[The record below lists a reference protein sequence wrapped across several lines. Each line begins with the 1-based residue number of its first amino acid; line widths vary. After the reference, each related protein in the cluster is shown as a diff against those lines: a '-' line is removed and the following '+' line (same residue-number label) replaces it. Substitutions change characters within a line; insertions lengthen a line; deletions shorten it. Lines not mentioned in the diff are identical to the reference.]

1 MTHDGE
7 AFVLRFGTG
16 GPTLA
21 PDLRVPVL
29 VNCTGL
35 VGGPDASAGPLYPS
49 LIAGG
54 SRVVT
59 LSAASTSI
67 RTPTA

>member
-1 MTHDGE
+1 M
-7 AFVLRFGTG
+7 
-16 GPTLA
+16 
-21 PDLRVPVL
+21 PVL